1 MNKPF
6 QIIFQDAYLL
16 VVNKIAKLLIQPT
29 PKREKVTLT
38 TLLQEELRREVIPC
52 HRLDR
57 ETTGLIIYAK
67 SKHIQRI
74 IAEEFRR
81 RKVEKRYIA
90 FVKGRLSKKEG
101 FLKGHILDKEAEIFG
116 EKPKEAITLY
126 KVRKSFDYFTV
137 VELRPITGRTN
148 QLRIQ
153 LAHIG
158 HPILGEDKYAF
169 RRDFYLAGKR
179 INFKRLALHAFFIS
193 FVHPV
198 KRKKV
203 SFKINL
209 PQDMEEFLKKYSFY
223 PLKV

>member
-1 MNKPF
+1 MKKPF
-6 QIIFQDAYLL
+6 EIVFQDTHLL

-29 PKREKVTLT
+29 PKGEKITLT
-38 TLLQEELRREVIPC
+38 TLLQEKLGKRIFPC

-67 SKHIQRI
+67 NKSVQKV

-90 FVKGRLSKKEG
+90 FVRGKLSKRGG
-101 FLKGHILDKEAEIFG
+101 FLKGYILDKEGKIFG
-116 EKPKEAITLY
+116 EKPKEAITIY
-126 KVRKSFDYFTV
+126 KVMKRSDYFTV
-137 VELRPITGRTN
+137 VKLKPITGRTN

-169 RRDFYLAGKR
+169 RRDFYVLGRKV
-179 INFKRLALHAFFIS
+179 NFNRLALHAFFIS

-198 KRKKV
+198 MRRRI

-209 PQDMEEFLKKYSFY
+209 PQDMEEFLKKYSLY